1 MSPSGGL
8 LWHWRAW
15 RSQDQ
20 WRPVCAQIS
29 AWLDQ
34 VEPRSSE
41 LMLIGASAGWMMP
54 TAWLQRFKR
63 VLIWDIDG
71 LAEPLF
77 RWRHGAALK
86 ASATELVFQRADALA
101 NLDSLLDAHPHACVL
116 FDNVLG
122 QVRFHF
128 NDLDAVSDYIHKI
141 TQTLKGRE
149 WGSLHDAFSGPVEP
163 ALNSQNLP
171 ARQLRLQGEGHAE
184 KADQAW
190 FLKLGATGEWLDHLT
205 SSVFDKGTV
214 VHHMAW
220 PYRPKYCHWLQA
232 GWVHV

>member
-1 MSPSGGL
+1 
-8 LWHWRAW
+8 
-15 RSQDQ
+15 
-20 WRPVCAQIS
+20 
-29 AWLDQ
+29 
-34 VEPRSSE
+34 
-41 LMLIGASAGWMMP
+41 MLIGASAGWMMP
-54 TAWLQRFKR
+54 TAWLQQFKK
-63 VLIWDIDG
+63 VLVWDIDG

-86 ASATELVFQRADALA
+86 ASATELVFHRADALA
-101 NLDSLLDAHPHACVL
+101 HLGSLLDAHPHACVL

-122 QVRFHF
+122 QVRFHA
-128 NDLDAVSDYIHKI
+128 NDLDAVSDHIYKI

-149 WGSLHDAFSGPVEP
+149 WGSLHDAFSGPVES

-190 FLKLGATGEWLDHLT
+190 FLKLGAKGEWLDHLT
-205 SSVFDKGTV
+205 SSVFEKGSV